1 MSNKHQFDIRVYYED
16 TDSGGIVYYANY
28 LKFCERARTEYL
40 RAAGLENTALAEREG
55 VFIVVRHV
63 DADYR
68 GSARLDDTI
77 TVETGVKEMKRASF
91 VMEQAI
97 FCRNKLIFAMKVTL
111 VCVNQDI
118 RPVKIPERLSQ
129 VLKSV

>member
-1 MSNKHQFDIRVYYED
+1 MSKKHQFDIRVYYED

-40 RAAGLENTALAEREG
+40 RAQGLENTTLAETDG

-77 TVETGVKEMKRASF
+77 TVETSVKEVKKASF
-91 VMEQAI
+91 MMEQTI
-97 FCRNKLIFAMKVTL
+97 VCRNKLIFAMKVTL
-111 VCVNQDI
+111 ACVNQDV
-118 RPVKIPERLSQ
+118 RPVKIPDKLGE
-129 VLKSV
+129 VLKSS